1 MHCLSVISPS
11 LCVYGGGGGVVSLI
25 LKVLHDIKKTAYVKI
40 ISQEGAKMK

>member
-1 MHCLSVISPS
+1 M
-11 LCVYGGGGGVVSLI
+11 YGGGGGGGGVVSLI